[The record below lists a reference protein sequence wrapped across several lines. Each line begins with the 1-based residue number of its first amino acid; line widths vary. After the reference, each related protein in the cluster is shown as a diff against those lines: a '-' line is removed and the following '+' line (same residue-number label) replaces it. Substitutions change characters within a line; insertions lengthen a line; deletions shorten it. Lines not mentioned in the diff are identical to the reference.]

1 MVLMGVSQISKVFGG
16 PGLANGIKQLK
27 AINSVNRQLAAGAIT
42 AAEKE
47 AILAASIQATGVKAT
62 TAGAA
67 IKAMLVSMGPLLA
80 VTAIIG
86 GLAAA

>member
-1 MVLMGVSQISKVFGG
+1 MNLPMVLMGVSQLSKTLGG
-16 PGLANGIKQLK
+16 VGLSNGLK
-27 AINSVNRQLAAGAIT
+27 HLKLIRELDQAAVTGAERE
-42 AAEKE
+42 AA
-47 AILAASIQATGVKAT
+47 LAASIQATGVKAT

-67 IKAMLVSMGPLLA
+67 IKAMIVSMGPLLA